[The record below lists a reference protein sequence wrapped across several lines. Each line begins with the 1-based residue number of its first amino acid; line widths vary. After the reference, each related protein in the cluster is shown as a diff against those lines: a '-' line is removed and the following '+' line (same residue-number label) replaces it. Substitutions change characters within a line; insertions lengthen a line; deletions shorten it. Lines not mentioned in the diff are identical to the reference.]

1 MIIIGII
8 AALILFS
15 VIVLI
20 HEYGHFK
27 AAKTFGVK
35 VEEFGLGI
43 PPRAKKLFTDKSG
56 TLFSL
61 NWLPIGGF
69 VRLKGEM
76 PNSFLLFDK
85 SGKKL
90 SNDEIKKFLNEKLDL
105 YNKSGDKIPKSDIE
119 IITKKIKENYSKD
132 SLMTKPYWQ
141 QAIIILAGVF
151 MNFVLAFL
159 LFSFAF
165 FIGIKPIG
173 INDKIETN
181 LNIKLIPNVQQ
192 GLEIGLL
199 EKKSG
204 VLLYPIKGSPA
215 ERTGIKNGDVLLEIK
230 SNSFDFIET
239 NSPKKVI
246 EIINNNKG
254 KEISLNIIPKGEKE
268 KKIINIKVGENGKI
282 GSYLGENIIHNKD
295 FKYKYGFF
303 DSIKYGALET
313 YNQALLTFKAI
324 GMLGKKLIYPKDEKE
339 REEALEQVS
348 GPIGLVSFISN
359 YISAGFMFLVIIG
372 AIISINLGVFN
383 LLPIPALDGGRFI
396 FIMINGSLKVLFGKK
411 AINDKVETLT
421 HLLFFAILI
430 FLSIIIS
437 YNDILK
443 IIEK

>member
-1 MIIIGII
+1 MIIIWII

-20 HEYGHFK
+20 HEYWHFK
-27 AAKTFGVK
+27 AAKTFWVK
-35 VEEFGLGI
+35 VEEFWLWI
-43 PPRAKKLFTDKSG
+43 PPRAKKLFTDKSW

-61 NWLPIGGF
+61 NWLPIWGF
-69 VRLKGEM
+69 VRLKWEM

-85 SGKKL
+85 SWKKL

-105 YNKSGDKIPKSDIE
+105 YNKSWDKIPKSDIE

-141 QAIIILAGVF
+141 QAIIILAWVF

-165 FIGIKPIG
+165 FIWIKPIW

-192 GLEIGLL
+192 WLEIWLL
-199 EKKSG
+199 EKKSW
-204 VLLYPIKGSPA
+204 VLLYPIKWSPA
-215 ERTGIKNGDVLLEIK
+215 ERTWIKNWDVLLEIK

-268 KKIINIKVGENGKI
+268 KKIINIKVWENWKI
-282 GSYLGENIIHNKD
+282 WSYLWENIIHNKD
-295 FKYKYGFF
+295 FKYKYWFF
-303 DSIKYGALET
+303 DSIKYWALET

-324 GMLGKKLIYPKDEKE
+324 WMLWKKLIYPKDEKE

-348 GPIGLVSFISN
+348 WPIWLVSFISN
-359 YISAGFMFLVIIG
+359 YISAWFMFLVIIW
-372 AIISINLGVFN
+372 AIISINLWVFN
-383 LLPIPALDGGRFI
+383 LLPIPALDWWRFI
-396 FIMINGSLKVLFGKK
+396 FIMINGSLKVLFWKK